1 MGLLDYGQNTSVSEK
16 TYNTV
21 GAHRFHIEIDG
32 VIEGGFKSMSG
43 LGSKQ
48 DVIEYKLGGDRSVR
62 RKPGRVVFNNITLER
77 GYTTGTEFMD
87 WRKSIIE
94 GTDDR
99 KNGAIII
106 LNDDGTQAA
115 RWDFF
120 RAWPVSWEGP
130 GLTAGAAETAI
141 EKLELAVEWVEQG
154 TIS

>member
-1 MGLLDYGQNTSVSEK
+1 MVFRTSQPRRNIIINRGLFYKNS
-16 TYNTV
+16 
-21 GAHRFHIEIDG
+21 RF
-32 VIEGGFKSMSG
+32 
-43 LGSKQ
+43 
-48 DVIEYKLGGDRSVR
+48 
-62 RKPGRVVFNNITLER
+62 ITLER
-77 GYTTGTEFMD
+77 GYTTSTEFMD

-94 GTDDR
+94 GKDDR

-106 LNDDGTQAA
+106 LNEDNSQAA

-154 TIS
+154 IIS